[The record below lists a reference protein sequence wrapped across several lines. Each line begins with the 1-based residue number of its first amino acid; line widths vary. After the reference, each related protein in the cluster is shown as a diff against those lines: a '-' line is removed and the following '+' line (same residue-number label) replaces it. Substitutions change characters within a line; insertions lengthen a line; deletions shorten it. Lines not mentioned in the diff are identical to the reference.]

1 MASDTASCGVENTRA
16 PNNCSNCARCDDCAS
31 LRATSST
38 LAFAIST
45 GFSSGPNAC
54 CCSVSARPSQNIPP
68 CGTSCGAA
76 DVPATFCALTTPAA
90 DAACCATLGAA
101 SFSPASGPMLKFGW
115 RYRYISDGGG
125 R

>member
-1 MASDTASCGVENTRA
+1 
-16 PNNCSNCARCDDCAS
+16 
-31 LRATSST
+31 LRATSSM

-45 GFSSGPNAC
+45 GFSSGPNAA
-54 CCSVSARPSQNIPP
+54 VAAASARPSQNIPP
-68 CGTSCGAA
+68 CGTSCAA
-76 DVPATFCALTTPAA
+76 AVPATFCALTTPAA